1 MELSAA
7 ETCREVLEQL
17 GTIVSVLSASVV
29 FTLNTVIF
37 SLINLINRYNLTSY
51 LFTNDRYAPLLFI
64 QNW

>member
-37 SLINLINRYNLTSY
+37 SLINLINRYNLTSC
-51 LFTNDRYAPLLFI
+51 LFTNDRYASLLFI